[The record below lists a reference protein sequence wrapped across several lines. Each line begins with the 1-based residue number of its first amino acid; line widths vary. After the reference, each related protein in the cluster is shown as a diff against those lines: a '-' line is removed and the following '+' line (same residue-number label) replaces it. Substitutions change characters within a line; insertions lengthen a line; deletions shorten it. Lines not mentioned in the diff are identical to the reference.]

1 VLPRCGISLY
11 APVEILLTAGRLNML
26 NAHVDPLLYNT
37 VPYLFVDLNANSPG
51 GHVPYNSCPA
61 LVESVRHA
69 LVNGTVH
76 FDIHMVAQF
85 VCGEIFSERWQAVLP
100 EGLRKGVSCSG
111 AITEGVRHSDG
122 QRLERRGSTDEGK
135 KKRTSCFRE
144 SFDFGVWRQS
154 YCRQVAE
161 SPRRRFE
168 RAETE
173 QCKHKGSKRRVWL
186 SKFVSSYHA

>member
-51 GHVPYNSCPA
+51 GNVPYNSCPA

-85 VCGEIFSERWQAVLP
+85 VCGKIFSERRQAVLP
-100 EGLRKGVSCSG
+100 EGLRKGVSCPG

-122 QRLERRGSTDEGK
+122 QRLRGEEVPTKGK
-135 KKRTSCFRE
+135 KRE
-144 SFDFGVWRQS
+144 LAAFANPLISGFGKVI
-154 YCRQVAE
+154 VD
-161 SPRRRFE
+161 
-168 RAETE
+168 
-173 QCKHKGSKRRVWL
+173 
-186 SKFVSSYHA
+186 